1 MQTVLEQ
8 GSIDKP
14 LTFDVGLIQLSFI
27 PVCSLNT
34 CNISVKLCRGFGAL
48 QCFSLV
54 IVIVHITCPLC
65 WGYTKNKM
73 EIIYNNYN
81 YDAGCEVV

>member
-34 CNISVKLCRGFGAL
+34 CSQIVPRVCTSVLFIAEVLVGAL
-48 QCFSLV
+48 FGREDTPSLPV
-54 IVIVHITCPLC
+54 QR
-65 WGYTKNKM
+65 
-73 EIIYNNYN
+73 EARII
-81 YDAGCEVV
+81 ALE

>member
-1 MQTVLEQ
+1 M
-8 GSIDKP
+8 
-14 LTFDVGLIQLSFI
+14 
-27 PVCSLNT
+27 C
-34 CNISVKLCRGFGAL
+34 GAAGM
-48 QCFSLV
+48 SGHTH
-54 IVIVHITCPLC
+54 IHSYIHTHRTTTVIVHITCPLC